1 MEYVIIGACIV
12 VAIAGGIVLYVKNK
26 RTKNEL
32 GNTAVV
38 VSKTSSSKLQ
48 ASEVANDLVIQIGIL
63 PADAISDETK
73 LVEITDSK
81 VLAHINNLVPG
92 LAQAGNAANNATQA
106 VKANGEV
113 LYRAIIPAGAK
124 LTDSKAMEGAVRGI
138 YHGADGIRG
147 HANLVAV
154 EAQKGTAV
162 VANTAAAAM
171 SVASM
176 IVGQYYMT
184 QINAE
189 LGAISDGISQIQNFQ
204 DNEYRSRIFSL
215 VAHVK
220 KIADFQT
227 EILENDELRLSKIA
241 QLDSLEEECTKLLGQ
256 ANLTLA
262 GFAKKSGLNYDGYEK
277 ALENAQNWFMYQQSL
292 EYAKEHFHAKNITYR
307 QMALEDICQIDEQ
320 FDLITSSLAF
330 DYAEDLDKLMKNI
343 YGLLKYGAHFVF
355 SMSHPM
361 ATAWDGQYD
370 RYTRTESGERLYAN
384 ISNYMVEGKRTVKWV
399 VEDYEVYH
407 RTFSS
412 IVNTIVNAGFLI
424 EECEESHVSDEMRK
438 QYPAQFGGTLHR
450 PDFIFF
456 RCKKQS

>member
-1 MEYVIIGACIV
+1 MPKARILSHQIDKDSIETLDQKEGLFNPVKVEDVRNFDSVSQDAMEER
-12 VAIAGGIVLYVKNK
+12 AIEN
-26 RTKNEL
+26 
-32 GNTAVV
+32 
-38 VSKTSSSKLQ
+38 
-48 ASEVANDLVIQIGIL
+48 GIL
-63 PADAISDETK
+63 D
-73 LVEITDSK
+73 
-81 VLAHINNLVPG
+81 
-92 LAQAGNAANNATQA
+92 
-106 VKANGEV
+106 KA
-113 LYRAIIPAGAK
+113 
-124 LTDSKAMEGAVRGI
+124 
-138 YHGADGIRG
+138 
-147 HANLVAV
+147 
-154 EAQKGTAV
+154 
-162 VANTAAAAM
+162 
-171 SVASM
+171 
-176 IVGQYYMT
+176 
-184 QINAE
+184 
-189 LGAISDGISQIQNFQ
+189 F
-204 DNEYRSRIFSL
+204 
-215 VAHVK
+215 
-220 KIADFQT
+220 
-227 EILENDELRLSKIA
+227 
-241 QLDSLEEECTKLLGQ
+241 
-256 ANLTLA
+256 
-262 GFAKKSGLNYDGYEK
+262 
-277 ALENAQNWFMYQQSL
+277 ENAKNIIRKII

-412 IVNTIVNAGFLI
+412 IVNSIVNAGFLI